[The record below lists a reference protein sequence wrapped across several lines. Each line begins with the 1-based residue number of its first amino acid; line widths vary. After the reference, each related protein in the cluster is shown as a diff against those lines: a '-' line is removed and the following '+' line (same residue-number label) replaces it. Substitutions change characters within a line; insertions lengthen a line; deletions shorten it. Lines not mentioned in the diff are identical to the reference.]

1 MDGRMEA
8 SGNGP
13 SGREGGGGATKNAM
27 LTPTCPVRPALDDV
41 AWHVPGRCEGAAAGT
56 SRHALRYLVA
66 SPVSQRRGRAR
77 GCERATNSAQET
89 GRAPAPAVAGQG
101 SGGHRA
107 GDWRAPRQAAP
118 PEQAPD
124 PQSPSIAST
133 GQPGGRSLPAHSP
146 ARALDGGGWLAAR
159 ATSSRPIRPHSLR
172 PHRRPCEEQAVKL
185 LFAAKMRPRRNQ
197 VAIVSTS
204 RCGAVRCDAGGSWT
218 KQTGDQL
225 VSRRPASGEGQRPAP
240 RAFGEGE
247 RASA

>member
-13 SGREGGGGATKNAM
+13 SGLEGGWGATKNAM

-56 SRHALRYLVA
+56 SRHALRYLMA
-66 SPVSQRRGRAR
+66 SP
-77 GCERATNSAQET
+77 ET

-133 GQPGGRSLPAHSP
+133 GQTGGRSLPAHPP

-240 RAFGEGE
+240 RAFGERE